1 MTKLT
6 ANNSNSKTVR
16 LDKWL
21 WAARFFKTR
30 ALARAAVE
38 GGKVEIDHVRAKPG
52 KSVQIGMQ
60 LLVRIG
66 FDRRE
71 FVVEALSDK
80 RSSATIAQALYTETE
95 ESIELTEKSST
106 QRKLANK
113 IIQHDQNKPG
123 KHQRKQMHQFKRQQ

>member
-1 MTKLT
+1 MTKRPF
-6 ANNSNSKTVR
+6 NSSNLLPVR

-30 ALARAAVE
+30 SLARAAVE
-38 GGKVEIDHVRAKPG
+38 GGKVEIDQVRAKPG
-52 KSVQIGMQ
+52 KSVQVGMHV
-60 LLVRIG
+60 LVRIG

-71 FVVEALSDK
+71 FIVDALSDK
-80 RSSATIAQALYTETE
+80 RGSAKLAQALYTETE
-95 ESIELTEKSST
+95 ESIALTQKSSD

-123 KHQRKQMHQFKRQQ
+123 KRQRKQMHQFKRQQ

>member
-1 MTKLT
+1 MTKQAT
-6 ANNSNSKTVR
+6 NNSNSSSVR

-38 GGKVEIDHVRAKPG
+38 GGKVEVDHVRAKPG
-52 KSVQIGMQ
+52 KSMQIGMK

-71 FVVEALSDK
+71 FIVEAISDK
-80 RSSATIAQALYTETE
+80 RAAAKIAQTLYTETE
-95 ESIELTEKSST
+95 ESIELTQKSTT
-106 QRKLANK
+106 QRKLAHK
-113 IIQHDQNKPG
+113 VIQHDPIKPG
-123 KHQRKQMHQFKRQQ
+123 KHQRKKMQNFKRQQ